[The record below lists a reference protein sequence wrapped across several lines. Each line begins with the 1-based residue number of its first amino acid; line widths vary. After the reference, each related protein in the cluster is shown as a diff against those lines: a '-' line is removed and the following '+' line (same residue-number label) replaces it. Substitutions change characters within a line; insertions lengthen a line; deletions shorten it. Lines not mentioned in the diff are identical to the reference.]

1 MGFPNVVNGSEEE
14 TLTATTTQG
23 VPIGQKMVIEDGRIY
38 RYCLNNSSTAIIVA
52 NLQQGAIPEVAKY
65 GDQSVSNDHAAGAL
79 VIETIAAT
87 TTDMAADDLID
98 GYFWSEQPAQLGPA
112 QRIKA
117 NTLITQGA
125 NTGTIT
131 PYTALAIALNGSAD
145 SDTISYI
152 RNTWR
157 NVIIAPASTE
167 TGLVAGVSVVVIA
180 ASGFGWLQTQ
190 GPCKVQTS
198 GSPVITAHVISSGSA
213 AGEIT
218 VQGAAAD
225 TVVGKFMHWATSNE
239 DGLFWLTIE

>member
-1 MGFPNVVNGSEEE
+1 MSFPNTVHGDEEE
-14 TLTATTTQG
+14 SLTARTTQN

-65 GDQSVSNDHAAGAL
+65 GNQAVDTMAAGVTTL
-79 VIETIAAT
+79 TGVGAT
-87 TTDMAADDLID
+87 TTNLAANELID
-98 GYFWSEQPAQLGPA
+98 GYCWSEQPAQLGPA
-112 QRIKA
+112 LRTKDNI
-117 NTLITQGA
+117 LIDQSA
-125 NTGTIT
+125 DTGTIDL
-131 PYTALAIALNGSAD
+131 YTALPIAIGA

-180 ASGFGWLQTQ
+180 TSGFGWLQTQ

-198 GSPVITAHVISSGSA
+198 GTPVITAHVIAAGSA

-225 TVVGKFMHWATSNE
+225 TVVGKFMHWATADE
-239 DGLFWLTIE
+239 DGLFWLTME